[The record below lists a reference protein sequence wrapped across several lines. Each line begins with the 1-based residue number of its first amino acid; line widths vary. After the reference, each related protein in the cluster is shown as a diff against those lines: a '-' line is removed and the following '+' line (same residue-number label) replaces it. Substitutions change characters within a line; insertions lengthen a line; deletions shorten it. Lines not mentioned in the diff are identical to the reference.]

1 MQAGLGSQARR
12 WGESG
17 LRLGQRADRR
27 GLHQCHLLFGK
38 KGQRRFLEEACAS
51 LNNSK
56 SHDFLSSFP
65 AVLVATTCRVCASP
79 VAGTRVGD
87 SPGLQGVFSQ
97 RRLPR
102 RRGAHGLCQGRA
114 WGRGGRRVAL
124 RFEGGDAQGGSG
136 KASAKRAPSPNP
148 EGRVEEDGGRGGPDC
163 PSRDRQRG
171 TDSAGRDRE
180 APGVRSPLVCD
191 GDGHPAASQARLLRS
206 AIPQPVSPR
215 TAARGPDPSPR
226 PVFSLAL
233 SSFSAPC
240 SFSPSIGCR

>member
-1 MQAGLGSQARR
+1 MPSDPIWAGAACLAFLARCGPGVGQVQAGLGSQERR

-27 GLHQCHLLFGK
+27 GLHQCRFLFGK

-65 AVLVATTCRVCASP
+65 AVLVAITCRVCESP

-102 RRGAHGLCQGRA
+102 RRGAQGLCQG
-114 WGRGGRRVAL
+114 GRGGAGGAAWLSGLKAARR
-124 RFEGGDAQGGSG
+124 REGR
-136 KASAKRAPSPNP
+136 AKRRRRGPLPRTLRG
-148 EGRVEEDGGRGGPDC
+148 EWKRTGGQGGPDC

-171 TDSAGRDRE
+171 QRPGSAGCAE
-180 APGVRSPLVCD
+180 
-191 GDGHPAASQARLLRS
+191 PAGLRRRRPPSRLASAS
-206 AIPQPVSPR
+206 APVS
-215 TAARGPDPSPR
+215 DPSACKSKDSGSWPG
-226 PVFSLAL
+226 SL
-233 SSFSAPC
+233 S
-240 SFSPSIGCR
+240 

>member
-1 MQAGLGSQARR
+1 MGQVRAGLGSQERR

-38 KGQRRFLEEACAS
+38 GQRRFLEEACAS
-51 LNNSK
+51 LNNSR

-65 AVLVATTCRVCASP
+65 AVLVAITCRVCESP

-102 RRGAHGLCQGRA
+102 RRGAQGLCQG
-114 WGRGGRRVAL
+114 GRGGAGGAAWLSGLKAARR
-124 RFEGGDAQGGSG
+124 REGR
-136 KASAKRAPSPNP
+136 AKRRRRGPLPRTLRGEWKRTGGG
-148 EGRVEEDGGRGGPDC
+148 EGRTVLV
-163 PSRDRQRG
+163 G
-171 TDSAGRDRE
+171 TDSARRGRE

-191 GDGHPAASQARLLRS
+191 GDGHPAASQACLLRS

-240 SFSPSIGCR
+240 SFSPLTGCR

>member
-1 MQAGLGSQARR
+1 MGSNLPSDPIWAGAACLAFLARCGPGVGQVQAGLGSQEPR

-56 SHDFLSSFP
+56 SHDFLSSFL
-65 AVLVATTCRVCASP
+65 AVLVATTCRVCESP

-102 RRGAHGLCQGRA
+102 QRGAQGLCQGRA

-124 RFEGGDAQGGSG
+124 RFEGGEAQGGSG
-136 KASAKRAPSPNP
+136 KEGPFP
-148 EGRVEEDGGRGGPDC
+148 EP
-163 PSRDRQRG
+163 
-171 TDSAGRDRE
+171 
-180 APGVRSPLVCD
+180 
-191 GDGHPAASQARLLRS
+191 
-206 AIPQPVSPR
+206 
-215 TAARGPDPSPR
+215 
-226 PVFSLAL
+226 
-233 SSFSAPC
+233 
-240 SFSPSIGCR
+240 